1 MTRFPITDLVQLTAT
16 RNYSCADVVWV
27 DDMRNHEIQDAMNP
41 DAAARQ
47 ALRVALAEVLVVAEN
62 WRHIH
67 LDAKPGADTAEAAEV
82 LSQILG
88 MLAER
93 ARGALEADG
102 AEVDALVEWA
112 LADIADELT

>member
-1 MTRFPITDLVQLTAT
+1 MCRVTQAT
-16 RNYSCADVVWV
+16 EAVSRNYSRRCIVEMG
-27 DDMRNHEIQDAMNP
+27 DMTNEKIGNRMSP

-47 ALRVALAEVLVVAEN
+47 ALRVALAEVLVVADN

-67 LDAKPGADTAEAAEV
+67 LDAKSGADTAEAAEV

-88 MLAER
+88 VLADR
-93 ARGALEADG
+93 ARGALDADG
-102 AEVDALVEWA
+102 ASIDILIEWA